1 MALTLSGT
9 NGVVGAGFT
18 VDASG
23 VSVTAGVGT
32 FSSLQGSGANLTALP
47 AANLTGTLP
56 ALNAASLT
64 SIPAANIVGV
74 CTSGLTKTGGFGNLV
89 HISTTTISSDV
100 ASVTITNSFSDYDV
114 YRFVFVNFATASDN
128 RDIYARVSDSGG
140 EVTGDYRSM
149 TQNNTHGLSS
159 AWRLNYNNIGGAAG
173 GGGNSD
179 YQQEAFFGSFDFSG
193 FVANQNVRYFGL
205 QSYQNNGNDLY
216 SHNSGGTCDRDEA
229 MVSIKFYFDSGN
241 IKGNGGKLHFYGVNN
256 G

>member
-32 FSSLQGSGANLTALP
+32 FGSLAAPAAGLTGALP
-47 AANLTGTLP
+47 AISAANLTGTLP

-64 SIPAANIVGV
+64 KIPAANIVGV

-89 HISTTTISSDV
+89 HISTTTFSSDV

-140 EVTGDYRSM
+140 EVTGNYRSM

-159 AWRLNYNNIGGAAG
+159 AWRLNYNNIGGAASG
-173 GGGNSD
+173 S
-179 YQQEAFFGSFDFSG
+179 YQQESFFGDFYFSG
-193 FVANQNVRYFGL
+193 FAANQNVRFFGL